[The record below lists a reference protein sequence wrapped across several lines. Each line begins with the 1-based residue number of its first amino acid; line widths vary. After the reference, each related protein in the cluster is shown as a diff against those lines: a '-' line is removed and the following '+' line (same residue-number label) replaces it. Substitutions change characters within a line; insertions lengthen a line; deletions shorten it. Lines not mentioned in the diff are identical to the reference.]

1 VLEANQKGKAMIQIR
16 PAQESDAHSVMAL
29 KQSVLQQSRFLLL
42 EPDEYQPTLES
53 ETKFIEHY
61 ENSENSI
68 LLLALDDDN
77 AIGHIVAQ
85 GMNFQRNRHSASVYM
100 AVHQDYWGQGI
111 GRRLMQRLLEWFQQS
126 PLLRL
131 ELTTAT
137 DNERAFSLYK
147 SIGFEQEGI
156 KRQDIIID
164 GTPVDSYLMSY
175 LKKNT
180 NTEETK

>member
-1 VLEANQKGKAMIQIR
+1 M
-16 PAQESDAHSVMAL
+16 
-29 KQSVLQQSRFLLL
+29 QSLL
-42 EPDEYQPTLES
+42 
-53 ETKFIEHY
+53 
-61 ENSENSI
+61 N
-68 LLLALDDDN
+68 
-77 AIGHIVAQ
+77 
-85 GMNFQRNRHSASVYM
+85 
-100 AVHQDYWGQGI
+100 
-111 GRRLMQRLLEWFQQS
+111 WFQQS

-147 SIGFEQEGI
+147 SVGFEQEGI

-175 LKKNT
+175 LKKST